1 MQNDMTDVSGISGS
15 GFIVDSAV
23 QKINSEILN
32 ISGLSHLTG
41 YSDLLSFGESTSS
54 SDPIGPFY
62 SSPPHLAPF
71 GLLREIFARYDIITK
86 YRDSKTTISI
96 FAGLY
101 FSTFVGE
108 ILGNY
113 ELVFIMGGKFC
124 GLNFVPEM
132 IRERFDLLT
141 CFVWLL
147 KNTEINSV
155 RFFLHKMEK
164 FKLEHFFLIVKLCV
178 QLFSP
183 PSLST
188 FLRFRIHAG
197 AFYSNDLDS
206 GSSSGSYLKPGND
219 LSSDFAISSV
229 DYNFKYSA
237 SSDFLFK
244 CPFYPVVTLNSYKK
258 NAPRISSETFLT
270 FSYDQLVQLN
280 WFVFIYMFFDL
291 FGDSVIL
298 LIYSCIVNLPMR
310 NWFPLLLFHHA
321 MMLL

>member
-1 MQNDMTDVSGISGS
+1 VTDVSGSSASG
-15 GFIVDSAV
+15 IIADSATPKV
-23 QKINSEILN
+23 NSEILKA
-32 ISGLSHLTG
+32 SGLSHLIG
-41 YSDLLSFGESTSS
+41 YSDLLSFDESRGAF
-54 SDPIGPFY
+54 DMNGPFY
-62 SSPPHLAPF
+62 SSPPQLSPF

-96 FAGLY
+96 IAGLY

-113 ELVFIMGGKFC
+113 ELVFIIGGKYC

-141 CFVWLL
+141 CFMWLL
-147 KNTEINSV
+147 KNTEINSI
-155 RFFLHKMEK
+155 RFFLQKLERIN
-164 FKLEHFFLIVKLCV
+164 LEHFFLIAKLCV

-197 AFYSNDLDS
+197 ASYSNNVDS
-206 GSSSGSYLKPGND
+206 RSSSGSYLRPSD
-219 LSSDFAISSV
+219 ISSDVTISSV
-229 DYNFKYSA
+229 DYDFKYSA

-244 CPFYPVVTLNSYKK
+244 SPFYPVVLLNLDKK
-258 NAPRISSETFLT
+258 NVPRISSETFLT

-280 WFVFIYMFFDL
+280 RFVFIYFFFFVL
-291 FGDSVIL
+291 FGDLVIH
-298 LIYSCIVNLPMR
+298 LIYSCIVNHPIE
-310 NWFPLLLFHHA
+310 NPILLL
-321 MMLL
+321 L